1 MLNCLLNDKEVM
13 ALWDTGSQISIVS
26 SDFVKQQYPSLQPRK
41 LEEILGTS
49 IELRAANNSPIP
61 YRGFVELTFELA
73 ASRDGDKT
81 FRLNVPFLVSD
92 CHIANPIIGYNVIEE
107 VIKSA
112 QPDKDN
118 LVRAFQVAFEQ
129 TRETTEALIN
139 EIEAVK
145 EQDLTTIR
153 SPNCQITLQPTEVTT
168 VVCRGNAEILSNST
182 KVIFIPDERKSWP
195 PGLEMEER
203 LYSLQ
208 RGRSFKIKIEIYNPT
223 SHPITL
229 NRRTTLGR
237 VELVK
242 SVTPFDVC
250 LQSETPRYHNESSN
264 QPRSDETRAINL
276 NQVSTSSNEGISD
289 FLEQFDLSALS
300 ADQKQRVKLLL
311 IEEADSFA
319 KNDGDIGCAEG
330 LQMPINLMDKTPVQK
345 TYTSIPKP
353 LYPEVKQ
360 YIEDLLN
367 KGWVTKS
374 TSNYSSP
381 VVCVRKKDGT
391 LRLCVDYR
399 QLNGKTTPDRHPLPR
414 VAETLQNL
422 GGNSWFSLLDQGK
435 AYHQGFIKEEHRH
448 LTAFVTPWG
457 LYEWVRIPFG
467 LCNAPG
473 GFQRYME
480 QCLEGLRD
488 DICIPYL
495 DDVLVYSPDFDSH
508 IEHLRIVFKR
518 LRDNGIKLKPK
529 KCELFR
535 NQVKYLGH
543 IVSREGYKADTSNTH
558 ALTILKEQQ
567 PKTVGDV
574 RRVLGLLNY
583 YRKYIPNFS
592 LIAAP
597 LFDLLQHPKETNG
610 NNRKNENRKCNGQT
624 SSKQEILW
632 SEIHRKTLKTL
643 IDYLTN
649 PPILAYPKYDQPYV
663 LHTDASQ
670 LGLGAVLYQ
679 SQDGALRV
687 ISYASRTLTPAE
699 KRYHLHSGKL
709 EFLALKWAIC
719 DEFRDLLYYAPS
731 FCVYTD
737 NNPLTYVMKSA
748 KLNATGHRWVAELS
762 NFNFTIKY
770 RPGKQNVDAD
780 FLSRSPLHFENYQK
794 MCTESVSQD
803 TIHVTASAVNKQY
816 DNEAIW
822 VSALSTNEKN
832 FALQSSEKTHPI
844 STVRLDS
851 SDVLQA
857 QRHDHCISTV
867 LRCKEKGEKPSRT
880 TYNQES
886 RGIKILL
893 REWDKLYVSKDGT
906 LHRKTSEYDQLVMP
920 EKYKPLVYREL
931 HDEMGHLGSER
942 VFQLATQRFYWPNMR
957 DDIEKYCSKRC
968 LCRKQRKPTTTS
980 RAPLMPIITTQPFE
994 LVSIDFVHLERS
1006 IGGFEYILVVMDH
1019 FTRYAQAYAT
1029 KNKAAQTVAD
1039 KLYNDFI
1046 LRFGYPMRFHHD
1058 HGAEFEN
1065 KLLTSLEKMC
1075 GIRHSRTTP
1084 YHPQGN
1090 GQVERFNQT
1099 LLSMLRTLPEEKKS
1113 RWKDSLNKVVHAYN
1127 CSKHATTGFSP
1138 FYLLFGRLPRLP
1150 IDVIFNSTP
1159 VLANK
1164 RRESYPE
1171 YVKKWREAMHQAY
1184 DLAAKRSEKSQQ
1196 HNKAIYDKNARSTVL
1211 QPGDRVLV
1219 RNLSERGGPGKLRSF
1234 WEKQIHRI
1242 VKQVG
1247 DNMPVYSVIPENNP
1261 SGKVRNLHRNLLLP
1275 CDELPFEDEQ
1285 SKTRTKRNVNQSTKR
1300 NGRRRNSVANESIVD
1315 SSDSDD
1321 CDEDIF
1327 VLIPSENQSN
1337 AQDSLKES
1345 GELVENTP
1353 ESITEN
1359 EIDNAENN
1367 DHSIERPIQTENV
1380 RTETA
1385 EPFELDSPIL
1395 APPIRQR
1402 LRRQIRP
1409 PEYLQYQSLGNPNR
1423 FQLLT
1428 GSALQCTF
1436 RLIAYL

>member
-1 MLNCLLNDKEVM
+1 MIKCLLNDKEVM
-13 ALWDTGSQISIVS
+13 ALWDTGSQISIIS
-26 SDFVKQQYPSLQPRK
+26 SDFLKQEHPYLQPRK

-49 IELRAANNSPIP
+49 LELRAANNSPIP
-61 YRGFVELTFELA
+61 YNGFVELAFGLTAPYEG
-73 ASRDGDKT
+73 DGT
-81 FRLNVPFLVSD
+81 FRLNVPFLVAD
-92 CHIANPIIGYNVIEE
+92 CNIANPIIGYNVIEE
-107 VIKSA
+107 IIRST
-112 QPDKDN
+112 QSNKDN
-118 LVRAFQVAFEQ
+118 LIRTFQVAFEQ

-139 EIEAVK
+139 EIQAVK
-145 EQDLTTIR
+145 EHDLATIR
-153 SPNCQITLQPTEVTT
+153 SPNSQITLQPTELTS
-168 VVCRGNAEILSNST
+168 VVCRGNAEILSNNT
-182 KVIFIPDERKSWP
+182 KVLFIPDERKPWP

-208 RGRSFKIKIEIYNPT
+208 RGRSFKIKIEIYNST
-223 SHPITL
+223 AHPITL
-229 NRRTTLGR
+229 NRRTPLGR

-242 SVTPFDVC
+242 SVTPFDVSF
-250 LQSETPRYHNESSN
+250 QSQPPRYQNESNN
-264 QPRSDETRAINL
+264 QPRSGETSSINL
-276 NQVSTSSNEGISD
+276 NQVSTSPKEGISD
-289 FLEQFDLSALS
+289 FLEQFDLSTLS
-300 ADQKQRVKLLL
+300 VDQKQRAKLLL

-399 QLNGKTTPDRHPLPR
+399 QLNGRTIPDRHPLPR
-414 VAETLQNL
+414 VAETLQSL

-495 DDVLVYSPDFDSH
+495 DDVLVYSSDFDSH

-535 NQVKYLGH
+535 NQVKYLGN

-558 ALTILKEQQ
+558 ALTVLKEQQ

-574 RRVLGLLNY
+574 RRILGLLNY

-592 LIAAP
+592 QIAAP
-597 LFDLLQHPKETNG
+597 LFDLLQQPKEINN
-610 NNRKNENRKCNGQT
+610 NNRTNENRKRNGQT
-624 SSKQEILW
+624 SSKQEISW
-632 SEIHRKTLKTL
+632 SELHRKTLNTL

-679 SQDGALRV
+679 SQDGVLRV

-709 EFLALKWAIC
+709 EFLALKWAVC

-780 FLSRSPLHFENYQK
+780 FLSRSPLHFENYRK
-794 MCTESVSQD
+794 TCTETVPQD
-803 TIHVTASAVNKQY
+803 AIQVTASAADKQY

-822 VSALSTNEKN
+822 VSALSTNEQN
-832 FALQSSEKTHPI
+832 FALQNSEKTHPV
-844 STVRLDS
+844 SMVRLDS
-851 SDVLQA
+851 SDILQA
-857 QRHDHCISTV
+857 QRHDHCIST
-867 LRCKEKGEKPSRT
+867 LLHCKEKGEKPSRT
-880 TYNQES
+880 KYNQEP
-886 RGIKILL
+886 RAIKILL
-893 REWDKLYVSKDGT
+893 REWDKLYISKDGT

-920 EKYKPLVYREL
+920 EKYRPLVYREL

-968 LCRKQRKPTTTS
+968 LCRKQRKPTMTS

-1029 KNKAAQTVAD
+1029 KNKAAHTVAD

-1058 HGAEFEN
+1058 QGAEFEN
-1065 KLLTSLEKMC
+1065 QLLTSLEKIC

-1090 GQVERFNQT
+1090 GQVERFN
-1099 LLSMLRTLPEEKKS
+1099 
-1113 RWKDSLNKVVHAYN
+1113 
-1127 CSKHATTGFSP
+1127 
-1138 FYLLFGRLPRLP
+1138 
-1150 IDVIFNSTP
+1150 
-1159 VLANK
+1159 
-1164 RRESYPE
+1164 
-1171 YVKKWREAMHQAY
+1171 
-1184 DLAAKRSEKSQQ
+1184 
-1196 HNKAIYDKNARSTVL
+1196 
-1211 QPGDRVLV
+1211 
-1219 RNLSERGGPGKLRSF
+1219 
-1234 WEKQIHRI
+1234 
-1242 VKQVG
+1242 
-1247 DNMPVYSVIPENNP
+1247 
-1261 SGKVRNLHRNLLLP
+1261 
-1275 CDELPFEDEQ
+1275 
-1285 SKTRTKRNVNQSTKR
+1285 
-1300 NGRRRNSVANESIVD
+1300 
-1315 SSDSDD
+1315 
-1321 CDEDIF
+1321 
-1327 VLIPSENQSN
+1327 
-1337 AQDSLKES
+1337 
-1345 GELVENTP
+1345 
-1353 ESITEN
+1353 
-1359 EIDNAENN
+1359 
-1367 DHSIERPIQTENV
+1367 
-1380 RTETA
+1380 
-1385 EPFELDSPIL
+1385 
-1395 APPIRQR
+1395 
-1402 LRRQIRP
+1402 
-1409 PEYLQYQSLGNPNR
+1409 
-1423 FQLLT
+1423 
-1428 GSALQCTF
+1428 
-1436 RLIAYL
+1436 